1 MNENVF
7 IHPLAEVEANVQIGA
22 GTRIW
27 SHAQVRTG
35 AQIGE
40 ECNIAK
46 GVYIDFDVVIGSRV
60 KIQFN
65 TVIGHGAAIEEGV
78 MIGPCVSLCNDMFPR
93 AITRDGRLQGND
105 DWEAGHILVRY
116 GASIG
121 AGVMVVPNVT
131 IGSFAMIGAGSVVTH
146 SVPDFALVY
155 GNPAKMRGYVCRC
168 GRPLTDI
175 QQTSSSIVGRCAHCN
190 EAVIVMG
197 GDVPA
202 VSSAI

>member
-1 MNENVF
+1 MNENIF
-7 IHPLAEVEANVQIGA
+7 IHPLAEVEANVQIGV

-35 AQIGE
+35 AQIGA

-65 TVIGHGAAIEEGV
+65 TVIGHGAAIEDGV

-93 AITRDGRLQGND
+93 AITRDGRLQGKD

-121 AGVMVVPNVT
+121 AGVMVIPNVT

-146 SVPDFALVY
+146 WLQILRWFMGIRRRCMAMCAAADARSPTFNKHHQALSAGV
-155 GNPAKMRGYVCRC
+155 
-168 GRPLTDI
+168 LTAMK
-175 QQTSSSIVGRCAHCN
+175 Q
-190 EAVIVMG
+190 
-197 GDVPA
+197 
-202 VSSAI
+202 